1 MGRMSSF
8 NSYLYALGV
17 TEQFLPDEYNLQ
29 NNQLTVPNNFV
40 LSRMKSG
47 DILSVYLDNV
57 WDLSPYLPNCHC
69 RLNFNSWLENFRED
83 DFLFCQI
90 RTEMK
95 KIIFAFLYV
104 KTGKSIVKSIEQR
117 HTVLRQFAAI
127 AYRSGCTL
135 QQLFADIAYI
145 SKVNDA
151 YVGVSY
157 QKAIHIK
164 AFLMDCFALQQQYPL
179 IIPAFIT
186 YKPIEHLAKLAAQL
200 RLQSSKIG
208 PQTKLIP
215 SRIYITLINTLAD
228 KLNEF
233 NQHAPALNQW
243 FQRIQQEPSFARMP
257 REFKDYKNA
266 VSFVDARDLLG
277 LTALFENNQI
287 RKHANLTRYM
297 TMIQGMA
304 KLWIH
309 LFTGMRD
316 NEVNQLSYDCYQ
328 TVRSN
333 EHLVHVIMGYTSKL
347 HGGGNKSTY
356 WITFE
361 DIQFGVHA
369 AQSIGEIYA
378 LLNPHYDLSNPAE
391 YPLFPTLYSQKHR
404 HKNNRNVEHE
414 TDFISNFEGAPTR
427 TQTNFNQYLS
437 RLAVSLGDGLRIIGS
452 DIAELEAFDGFRN
465 WREEKDCQIG
475 EYWNICTH
483 QFRRSLAV
491 YGARSGVI
499 GLGALSVQYKHLTEA
514 MTLYY
519 RENSVFAPNILA
531 SESQKEFIQ
540 ELEYQRLVH
549 SYAQF
554 DDGVIHSSSR
564 LAGGAGTY
572 LQLQKDRKQLL
583 KVFPN
588 RDETIKRM
596 KKGEIAYKPSLFGA
610 CTNPDSCEKISF
622 TAITSCLSCAHAI
635 FDAESADKMQKAL
648 QRLRR
653 VRDEQAQ
660 DSLLYGQMDSD
671 IMALNKT
678 IQKIHTLNL
687 EG

>member
-1 MGRMSSF
+1 MSSF
-8 NSYLYALGV
+8 NLYLYAHGV
-17 TEQFLPDEYNLQ
+17 AKQFLPDEYRLE
-29 NNQLTVPNNFV
+29 NNQLTIPASFI
-40 LSRMKSG
+40 LSRMSNGATLSQFG
-47 DILSVYLDNV
+47 DDV
-57 WDLSPYLPNCHC
+57 WDFSPYLPKCYC
-69 RLNFNSWLENFRED
+69 KLNFKTWLENARED
-83 DFLFCQI
+83 DFLFAQI
-90 RTEMK
+90 RAEMK
-95 KIIFAFLYV
+95 KIIFALLYV
-104 KTGKSIVKSIEQR
+104 KTGKSIIKSIEQR
-117 HTVLRQFAAI
+117 HLVLRQFAAI
-127 AYRSGCTL
+127 AYRNGCTF
-135 QQLFADIAYI
+135 QQLFSDVAYM

-151 YVGVSY
+151 YVAVSY
-157 QKAIHIK
+157 QKALHIK
-164 AFLMDCFALQQQYPL
+164 AFLTDCFVIQQQHPL
-179 IIPAFIT
+179 VIPAFST
-186 YKPIEHLAKLAAQL
+186 YQPIEHLTKIAAQL
-200 RLQSSKIG
+200 RLQSGKVG
-208 PQTKLIP
+208 PQTKVVP
-215 SRIYITLINTLAD
+215 SRLYIALINALAD

-233 NQHAPALNQW
+233 NQYAPALLQW
-243 FQRIQQEPSFARMP
+243 FQRTQQDINFALMPVEFRRAKRAISFT
-257 REFKDYKNA
+257 N
-266 VSFVDARDLLG
+266 ARDLLG
-277 LTALFENNQI
+277 LTELFENHQI

-297 TMIQGMA
+297 TLIQGMA

-328 TVRSN
+328 TVQSN
-333 EHLVHVIMGYTSKL
+333 EHLVHVLMGYTSKL

-361 DIQFGVHA
+361 DIQIGVRA

-378 LLNPHYDLSNPAE
+378 LLNLHYDLSNPAE

-404 HKNNRNVEHE
+404 NKNNQNIKNE
-414 TDFISNFEGAPTR
+414 TDFVSHFSGAPTR
-427 TQTNFNQYLS
+427 TQANFNEYLNRIS
-437 RLAVSLGDGLRIIGS
+437 ALLGDELRICES
-452 DIAELEAFDGFRN
+452 DLAELEAFDGFRN
-465 WREEKDCQIG
+465 WREEKDCQVG

-491 YGARSGVI
+491 YGARSGMI
-499 GLGALSVQYKHLTEA
+499 GLGALSVQFKHLTES

-519 RENSVFAPNILA
+519 RNNAVFAPNILV
-531 SESQKEFIQ
+531 SDSQKEFIQ

-554 DDGVIHSSSR
+554 EEGVIHSSSR

-572 LQLQKDRKQLL
+572 LQLQKDREQLL

-622 TAITSCLSCAHAI
+622 TAITSCLSCVHAI

-678 IQKIHTLNL
+678 IRKIRTINI

>member
-1 MGRMSSF
+1 MSSF
-8 NSYLYALGV
+8 NSYLYSLGIA
-17 TEQFLPDEYNLQ
+17 EQFLPDEYNLQ
-29 NNQLTVPNNFV
+29 NNQLTVPNTFV

-47 DILSVYLDNV
+47 EILSVYSDNM

-127 AYRSGCTL
+127 AYRNGCTL
-135 QQLFADIAYI
+135 QQLFGDVAYI

-164 AFLMDCFALQQQYPL
+164 AFLTDCFALQQQYPF
-179 IIPAFIT
+179 IIPAFST
-186 YKPIEHLAKLAAQL
+186 YKPIEHLVKLATQL
-200 RLQSSKIG
+200 RLQSNKVG

-215 SRIYITLINTLAD
+215 SRIYINLINALAE
-228 KLNEF
+228 KLTEF
-233 NQHAPALNQW
+233 NQYAPALLKW
-243 FQRIQQEPSFARMP
+243 FQRKQQDPTFALMP
-257 REFKDYKNA
+257 TEFKRKCSQHPI
-266 VSFVDARDLLG
+266 SFINARDLFG
-277 LTALFENNQI
+277 LTALFECNNIQ
-287 RKHANLTRYM
+287 KHANLTHYM
-297 TMIQGMA
+297 TLIQGMA

-309 LFTGMRD
+309 LFSGMRD
-316 NEVNQLSYDCYQ
+316 EEVSQLSYDCYQ
-328 TVRSN
+328 TIQSN

-361 DIQFGVHA
+361 DIQKGVHA

-378 LLNPHYDLSNPAE
+378 LLNSHYDMSNPAE
-391 YPLFPTLYSQKHR
+391 YPLFPTRYLQ
-404 HKNNRNVEHE
+404 NRNKQNKK
-414 TDFISNFEGAPTR
+414 DFISNFSGAPTR
-427 TQTNFNQYLS
+427 TQSNFNQYLS
-437 RLAVSLGDGLRIIGS
+437 RISVLLGEGVKITES

-465 WREEKDCQIG
+465 WREEKDCQVG

-491 YGARSGVI
+491 YGARSGMI
-499 GLGALSVQYKHLTEA
+499 GLGALSVQFKHLTES

-519 RENSVFAPNILA
+519 RNNAVFAPNILV
-531 SESQKEFIQ
+531 SDSQREFIQ

-554 DDGVIHSSSR
+554 EEGVINSAGR
-564 LAGGAGTY
+564 LLGGAGTY
-572 LQLQKDRKQLL
+572 LQLQKDREQLL
-583 KVFPN
+583 KVFPD

-596 KKGEIAYKPSLFGA
+596 KRGEIAYKPSLFGA

-622 TAITSCLSCAHAI
+622 TAITSCLSCTHAV
-635 FDAESADKMQKAL
+635 FDATSAEKMQKAVHRL
-648 QRLRR
+648 QRQ
-653 VRDEQAQ
+653 RDMQVQ
-660 DSLLYGQMDSD
+660 NSLLYGQMDSE
-671 IMALNKT
+671 ILALNKM
-678 IQKIHTLNL
+678 IQKIKTINI
-687 EG
+687 EV

>member
-1 MGRMSSF
+1 MSSF
-8 NSYLYALGV
+8 NSYLYSLGIA
-17 TEQFLPDEYNLQ
+17 ELFLPDEYNLQ
-29 NNQLTVPNNFV
+29 NNQLTVPSTFV

-47 DILSVYLDNV
+47 ETLSVYSDNV
-57 WDLSPYLPNCHC
+57 WDLSPYLPKCHC
-69 RLNFNSWLENFRED
+69 RLNFDSWLKNASED

-90 RTEMK
+90 RAEMK
-95 KIIFAFLYV
+95 KISFVLLYI
-104 KTGKSIVKSIEQR
+104 KSGKSIIKSIEKR

-127 AYRSGCTL
+127 AYRNGCTL
-135 QQLFADIAYI
+135 QQLFSDVTYL

-157 QKAIHIK
+157 PTVLRIK
-164 AFLMDCFALQQQYPL
+164 AFLTDCFTLQQQYRSL
-179 IIPAFIT
+179 IPAFNT
-186 YKPIEHLAKLAAQL
+186 YQPIEHLAKLAAQL
-200 RLQSSKIG
+200 RLQSAKVG
-208 PQTKLIP
+208 PQTKVVP
-215 SRIYITLINTLAD
+215 SRLYIALINALAD

-233 NQHAPALNQW
+233 NQNAPALLQW

-257 REFKDYKNA
+257 REFSDYKKA

-277 LTALFENNQI
+277 LTALFENHHI
-287 RKHANLTRYM
+287 HKHANLTRYM
-297 TMIQGMA
+297 TIIQGMA

-328 TVRSN
+328 TVQSN
-333 EHLVHVIMGYTSKL
+333 EHLVHVLMGYTSKL

-361 DIQFGVHA
+361 DIQIAVNS

-378 LLNPHYDLSNPAE
+378 LLNPHYDFSNPRE

-404 HKNNRNVEHE
+404 YKNNRNIEHE
-414 TDFISNFEGAPTR
+414 TDFISNFKGAPTR
-427 TQTNFNQYLS
+427 IQSNFNVYRQHL
-437 RLAVSLGDGLRIIGS
+437 LAKLGDELRITES

-465 WREEKDCQIG
+465 WREEKDCQLG

-491 YGARSGVI
+491 YGARSGII

-519 RENSVFAPNILA
+519 RDNAVFAPNILA
-531 SESQKEFIQ
+531 SDSQKEFIQ

-549 SYAQF
+549 SYTQF
-554 DDGVIHSSSR
+554 EEGVIKSSSN
-564 LAGGAGTY
+564 LFGGAGTY
-572 LQLQKDRKQLL
+572 LQLQKERKQLL
-583 KVFPN
+583 KIFPN

-622 TAITSCLSCAHAI
+622 TAITSCLSCAHAV
-635 FDAESADKMQKAL
+635 FDAGSAEKMQKAVQRL
-648 QRLRR
+648 QRA
-653 VRDEQAQ
+653 RDTQAPS
-660 DSLLYGQMDSD
+660 SLLYGQMDSD

-678 IQKIHTLNL
+678 IQKIQTINI
-687 EG
+687 EV

>member
-1 MGRMSSF
+1 MSSF
-8 NSYLYALGV
+8 HAYLYATGV
-17 TEQFLPDEYNLQ
+17 AEQFLPDAYQLQ
-29 NNQLTVPNNFV
+29 NHQLTVPSTFV

-47 DILSVYLDNV
+47 TTLSVYTDNV
-57 WDLSPYLPNCHC
+57 WDFSPYLPKCYC
-69 RLNFNSWLENFRED
+69 KLNFKTWLENARED
-83 DFLFCQI
+83 DFLFAQI
-90 RTEMK
+90 RAEMK
-95 KIIFAFLYV
+95 KIIFALLYV
-104 KTGKSIVKSIEQR
+104 KTGKSIIKSIEQR
-117 HTVLRQFAAI
+117 HLVLRQFAVI
-127 AYRSGCTL
+127 AYRNGCTL
-135 QQLFADIAYI
+135 TQLFSDAGYIA
-145 SKVNDA
+145 KVHEA
-151 YVGVSY
+151 YAGISY
-157 QKAIHIK
+157 QRANHIK
-164 AFLMDCFALQQQYPL
+164 AFLRDCFALQQHYPL
-179 IIPAFIT
+179 LIPAFNT
-186 YKPIEHLAKLAAQL
+186 YQPIEHLARLAAQI
-200 RLQSSKIG
+200 RLQSGKVG

-215 SRIYITLINTLAD
+215 SRIYINIINGLAE

-233 NQHAPALNQW
+233 NQYAPALHQW

-266 VSFVDARDLLG
+266 VSFADARDLFG

-287 RKHANLTRYM
+287 SKHANLTRYM
-297 TMIQGMA
+297 TLIQGIA

-316 NEVNQLSYDCYQ
+316 NEVNQLSSDCYQ
-328 TVRSN
+328 TVQSN
-333 EHLVHVIMGYTSKL
+333 EHLVHVLMSYTSKL

-361 DIQFGVHA
+361 DIQTGVHA

-378 LLNPHYDLSNPAE
+378 LLNPHYDMSNSAE

-404 HKNNRNVEHE
+404 NKDNRNIEHE

-427 TQTNFNQYLS
+427 TQSNFNQYLS
-437 RLAVSLGDGLRIIGS
+437 RISVLLGDGLKITES

-465 WREEKDCQIG
+465 WREEKNCQLG

-491 YGARSGVI
+491 YGARSGMI
-499 GLGALSVQYKHLTEA
+499 GLGALSVQFKHLTEA

-519 RENSVFAPNILA
+519 RNNAVFAPNILA
-531 SESQKEFIQ
+531 SDSQKEFIQ

-554 DDGVIHSSSR
+554 EDNVINSASR
-564 LAGGAGTY
+564 LLGGAGTY
-572 LQLQKDRKQLL
+572 LQLQKDREQLL
-583 KVFPN
+583 KVFPD

-622 TAITSCLSCAHAI
+622 TAITSCLSCAHAV
-635 FDAESADKMQKAL
+635 FDAGSAEKMQKAVQRL
-648 QRLRR
+648 QRA
-653 VRDEQAQ
+653 RDTQALS
-660 DSLLYGQMDSD
+660 SLLYGQMDSE

-678 IQKIHTLNL
+678 IQKIKTINI
-687 EG
+687 EV

>member
-1 MGRMSSF
+1 MSSF
-8 NSYLYALGV
+8 NSYLYSLGIA
-17 TEQFLPDEYNLQ
+17 ELFLPDEYNLQ
-29 NNQLTVPNNFV
+29 NNQLTVPNTFV
-40 LSRMKSG
+40 LSRMKSSET
-47 DILSVYLDNV
+47 LSVYADNV
-57 WDLSPYLPNCHC
+57 WDLSPYLPKCHC
-69 RLNFNSWLENFRED
+69 RLNFNSWLENARED

-90 RTEMK
+90 RIEMK
-95 KIIFAFLYV
+95 KIIFALLYI
-104 KTGKSIVKSIEQR
+104 KSGKSIIKSIEQR
-117 HTVLRQFAAI
+117 HSVLRQFAAI
-127 AYRSGCTL
+127 AYRNGCTL
-135 QQLFADIAYI
+135 QQLFGDVAYM

-151 YVGVSY
+151 YAGVSY

-164 AFLMDCFALQQQYPL
+164 AFLTDCFALQQQYPL
-179 IIPAFIT
+179 LIPAFST
-186 YKPIEHLAKLAAQL
+186 YKPIEHLVKLAAQL
-200 RLQSSKIG
+200 RLQSSKVG

-215 SRIYITLINTLAD
+215 SRIYIKLINSLSEN
-228 KLNEF
+228 LNEF
-233 NQHAPALNQW
+233 NQNASALLQW
-243 FQRIQQEPSFARMP
+243 FQRIQRDPSFARMP

-266 VSFVDARDLLG
+266 VSFEDARDVLG
-277 LTALFENNQI
+277 LTELFENNQI
-287 RKHANLTRYM
+287 QKHANLTRYM
-297 TMIQGMA
+297 TLIQGMA

-328 TVRSN
+328 TVKSN
-333 EHLVHVIMGYTSKL
+333 EHEIYVLVGYTSKL

-361 DIQFGVHA
+361 DIQFGVRA

-378 LLNPHYDLSNPAE
+378 LLNSHYDMSNPAE
-391 YPLFPTLYSQKHR
+391 YPLFPTRYLQ
-404 HKNNRNVEHE
+404 NRNKQNKK
-414 TDFISNFEGAPTR
+414 DFISNFSGAPTR
-427 TQTNFNQYLS
+427 TQSNFNQYLS
-437 RLAVSLGDGLRIIGS
+437 RISVLLGEGVKITES

-465 WREEKDCQIG
+465 WREEKDCQVG

-491 YGARSGVI
+491 YGARSGMI
-499 GLGALSVQYKHLTEA
+499 GLGALSVQYKHLTES

-519 RENSVFAPNILA
+519 RNNAVFAPNILV
-531 SESQKEFIQ
+531 SDSQKEFIQ

-554 DDGVIHSSSR
+554 EEGVINSAGR
-564 LAGGAGTY
+564 LLGGAGTY
-572 LQLQKDRKQLL
+572 LQLQKDREQLL
-583 KVFPN
+583 TVFPN

-622 TAITSCLSCAHAI
+622 TAITSCLSCAHAV
-635 FDAESADKMQKAL
+635 FDAESADQMQKAL

-660 DSLLYGQMDSD
+660 NSLLYGQMDSD
-671 IMALNKT
+671 MMALNKT
-678 IQKIHTLNL
+678 IQKIKTVNI
-687 EG
+687 ES

>member
-1 MGRMSSF
+1 MSSF
-8 NSYLYALGV
+8 NSYLYASGV
-17 TEQFLPDEYNLQ
+17 AEQFLPDEYRLE
-29 NNQLTVPNNFV
+29 NNQLTVPTSFI
-40 LSRMKSG
+40 LSRMSNGATLSQFG
-47 DILSVYLDNV
+47 DDV
-57 WDLSPYLPNCHC
+57 WDFSLYLPKCHC
-69 RLNFNSWLENFRED
+69 KLNFKSWLKHAREN

-90 RTEMK
+90 RAEMK
-95 KIIFAFLYV
+95 KIIFALLYI
-104 KTGKSIVKSIEQR
+104 KSGKSIIKSVEQR
-117 HTVLRQFAAI
+117 HLVLRQFAAI
-127 AYRSGCTL
+127 AYKNGCTL
-135 QQLFADIAYI
+135 QQLFSDVAYM

-164 AFLMDCFALQQQYPL
+164 AFLVDCFVLQQQYPL
-179 IIPAFIT
+179 LIPAFST
-186 YKPIEHLAKLAAQL
+186 YKPIEHLARLAARI
-200 RLQSSKIG
+200 RLQSGKVG

-215 SRIYITLINTLAD
+215 SRIYMILINGLSE

-233 NQHAPALNQW
+233 NQYAPALHQW

-266 VSFVDARDLLG
+266 VSFVDARDLFG

-287 RKHANLTRYM
+287 SKHANLTRYM
-297 TMIQGMA
+297 TLIQGMA

-328 TVRSN
+328 TVQSN
-333 EHLVHVIMGYTSKL
+333 EHLVHVLMGYTSKL

-361 DIQFGVHA
+361 DIQIGVRA

-378 LLNPHYDLSNPAE
+378 LLNLHYDLSNPAE

-404 HKNNRNVEHE
+404 NKNNQNIKNE
-414 TDFISNFEGAPTR
+414 TDFVSHFSGAPTR
-427 TQTNFNQYLS
+427 TQANFNQYLGRIS
-437 RLAVSLGDGLRIIGS
+437 VSLGDGLRIIES
-452 DIAELEAFDGFRN
+452 DLAELEAFDAFRN
-465 WREEKDCQIG
+465 WRDEKDCQMG
-475 EYWNICTH
+475 KYWNICTH

-519 RENSVFAPNILA
+519 RNNAVFAPNILV
-531 SESQKEFIQ
+531 SDSQKEFIQ

-549 SYAQF
+549 SYTQF
-554 DDGVIHSSSR
+554 EDGVINSASR
-564 LAGGAGTY
+564 LLGGAGTY
-572 LQLQKDRKQLL
+572 LQLQKDREQLL

-596 KKGEIAYKPSLFGA
+596 KKGEIAYKPSLLGA

-622 TAITSCLSCAHAI
+622 TAITSCLSCAHAV
-635 FDAESADKMQKAL
+635 FDATSAEKMQKAVQQL
-648 QRLRR
+648 QRQ
-653 VRDEQAQ
+653 RDMQVQ
-660 DSLLYGQMDSD
+660 NSLLYGQMDSE
-671 IMALNKT
+671 ILALNKMIQRIQT
-678 IQKIHTLNL
+678 INI
-687 EG
+687 EV

>member
-1 MGRMSSF
+1 MSSF
-8 NSYLYALGV
+8 NSYLYSLGIA
-17 TEQFLPDEYNLQ
+17 EQFLPDEYNLL
-29 NNQLTVPNNFV
+29 NNQLTVPSTFV

-47 DILSVYLDNV
+47 EILSVYSDNI
-57 WDLSPYLPNCHC
+57 WDLSPYLPKCDC
-69 RLNFNSWLENFRED
+69 RLNFDSWLENAREN
-83 DFLFCQI
+83 DFLYCQI
-90 RTEMK
+90 RAEMK
-95 KIIFAFLYV
+95 KISFALLYI
-104 KTGKSIVKSIEQR
+104 KSGKSIIKSIEQR

-127 AYRSGCTL
+127 AYKNGCTL
-135 QQLFADIAYI
+135 QQLFSDVSYM

-151 YVGVSY
+151 YVGVSS

-164 AFLMDCFALQQQYPL
+164 AFLTDCFALQQQYPL
-179 IIPAFIT
+179 LIPAFST

-200 RLQSSKIG
+200 RLQSGKVG

-215 SRIYITLINTLAD
+215 SRLYIALINALAD

-233 NQHAPALNQW
+233 NQNASALLNW
-243 FQRIQQEPSFARMP
+243 FQRKQQAANFALMP
-257 REFKDYKNA
+257 TEFKREKNA
-266 VSFVDARDLLG
+266 VSFADARDLLG

-287 RKHANLTRYM
+287 QKHANLTRYM
-297 TMIQGMA
+297 TLIQGMA

-316 NEVNQLSYDCYQ
+316 NEVNQLSSDCYQ
-328 TVRSN
+328 TVQSN

-361 DIQFGVHA
+361 DIQTGVHA

-378 LLNPHYDLSNPAE
+378 LLNPYYDMSNPAE
-391 YPLFPTLYSQKHR
+391 YPLFPTRYLQ
-404 HKNNRNVEHE
+404 NRNKQNKK
-414 TDFISNFEGAPTR
+414 DFISNFSGAPTR
-427 TQTNFNQYLS
+427 THSNFNQYLS
-437 RLAVSLGDGLRIIGS
+437 RLAIFLGDGLRIS
-452 DIAELEAFDGFRN
+452 AEDLAELEAFDGFRN

-475 EYWNICTH
+475 QYWNICTH

-491 YGARSGVI
+491 YGARSGMI

-519 RENSVFAPNILA
+519 RDNAVFAPNILA
-531 SESQKEFIQ
+531 SDSQKEFIQ

-549 SYAQF
+549 SYTQF
-554 DDGVIHSSSR
+554 EEGVISTSSK
-564 LAGGAGTY
+564 LFGGAGTY
-572 LQLQKDRKQLL
+572 LQLQKDREQLL
-583 KVFPN
+583 KVFPD
-588 RDETIKRM
+588 RDETVKRM

-622 TAITSCLSCAHAI
+622 TAITSCLSCAHAV
-635 FDAESADKMQKAL
+635 FDAGSAEKMQKAVQRL
-648 QRLRR
+648 QRAR
-653 VRDEQAQ
+653 ETQAPS
-660 DSLLYGQMDSD
+660 SLLYGQMDSD

-678 IQKIHTLNL
+678 IQKIQTINI
-687 EG
+687 EV

>member
-1 MGRMSSF
+1 MSSF
-8 NSYLYALGV
+8 NSYLYSLGIA
-17 TEQFLPDEYNLQ
+17 ERFLPDEYYLQ
-29 NNQLTVPNNFV
+29 NNQLTVPNTFV

-47 DILSVYLDNV
+47 EILSVYSDNI
-57 WDLSPYLPNCHC
+57 WDLSPYSPKCNC
-69 RLNFNSWLENFRED
+69 RLNFDSWLENSRED

-90 RTEMK
+90 RAEMK
-95 KIIFAFLYV
+95 KISFALLYI
-104 KTGKSIVKSIEQR
+104 KSGKSIIKSIEKR
-117 HTVLRQFAAI
+117 HTILRQFAAI
-127 AYRSGCTL
+127 AYRNGCTL
-135 QQLFADIAYI
+135 QQLFGDVAYM
-145 SKVNDA
+145 SKVRDA
-151 YVGVSY
+151 YAGVSY

-164 AFLMDCFALQQQYPL
+164 AFLVDCFALQQQYPL
-179 IIPAFIT
+179 LIPAFST

-200 RLQSSKIG
+200 RLQSGKVG
-208 PQTKLIP
+208 PQTKVVP
-215 SRIYITLINTLAD
+215 SRLYIALINALAD

-233 NQHAPALNQW
+233 NQYAPALLQW
-243 FQRIQQEPSFARMP
+243 FQRTQQDINFALMPVEFRRAKRAISFT
-257 REFKDYKNA
+257 N
-266 VSFVDARDLLG
+266 ARDLLG
-277 LTALFENNQI
+277 LTELFENHQI

-297 TMIQGMA
+297 TLIQGMA

-328 TVRSN
+328 TVQSN
-333 EHLVHVIMGYTSKL
+333 EHLVHVLMGYTSKL

-361 DIQFGVHA
+361 DIQIGVRA

-378 LLNPHYDLSNPAE
+378 LLNLHYDLSNPAE

-404 HKNNRNVEHE
+404 NKNNQNIKNE
-414 TDFISNFEGAPTR
+414 TDFVSHFSGAPTR
-427 TQTNFNQYLS
+427 TQANFNEYLNRIS
-437 RLAVSLGDGLRIIGS
+437 ALLGDELRICEA

-491 YGARSGVI
+491 YGARSGII

-519 RENSVFAPNILA
+519 RNNAVFAPNVLA
-531 SESQKEFIQ
+531 CDSQKEFIQ

-554 DDGVIHSSSR
+554 EEGVINSSSR
-564 LAGGAGTY
+564 LFGGAGTY
-572 LQLQKDRKQLL
+572 LQLQKDREQLL

-588 RDETIKRM
+588 REETIKRM

-622 TAITSCLSCAHAI
+622 TSITSCLSCAHAV
-635 FDAESADKMQKAL
+635 FDAASAEKIQKAVHRL
-648 QRLRR
+648 QR
-653 VRDEQAQ
+653 VRNIQAQ
-660 DSLLYGQMDSD
+660 DSLLYGQIDSD

-678 IQKIHTLNL
+678 IQKIKTINI
-687 EG
+687 EV